1 MNTLPAPY
9 FAVRQDLSLSRTM
22 IKAALD
28 FLRGSFRLRLASIFN
43 HRPKQKFSQCNYRS
57 ELAKLQE
64 KIKPN
69 CLGLVRKDVERRFH
83 GGHRGYTEGTN
94 LGILCGKVFSAPS
107 VVRQPKLEMA
117 KTRLHR
123 TEESDAKFDGLLH
136 TTVTRDM
143 ITQPTTKDEV
153 SATGAKIEVLNSR
166 LFHQE
171 VEIVRLKAIR

>member
-1 MNTLPAPY
+1 
-9 FAVRQDLSLSRTM
+9 
-22 IKAALD
+22 
-28 FLRGSFRLRLASIFN
+28 
-43 HRPKQKFSQCNYRS
+43 
-57 ELAKLQE
+57 
-64 KIKPN
+64 
-69 CLGLVRKDVERRFH
+69 
-83 GGHRGYTEGTN
+83 
-94 LGILCGKVFSAPS
+94 
-107 VVRQPKLEMA
+107 MA